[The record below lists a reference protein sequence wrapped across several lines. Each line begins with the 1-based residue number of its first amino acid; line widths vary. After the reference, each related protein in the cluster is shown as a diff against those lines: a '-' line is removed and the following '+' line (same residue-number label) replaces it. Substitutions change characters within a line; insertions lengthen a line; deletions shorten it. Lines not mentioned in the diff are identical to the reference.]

1 MGRTGNREAAA
12 AAALQQDVQ
21 VLAGLKAKGF
31 NRGQAQQD
39 LHDVARERGEARDSA
54 GECFDLDVGYGRN
67 EARFDH
73 EVCEGSCLT
82 QKNMAGLLFGG
93 GETRGAAVGVPD
105 FPCAQPCAT

>member
-39 LHDVARERGEARDSA
+39 LHDVVSEGREARDTT
-54 GECFDLDVGYGRN
+54 GERFDLHFGDRRD

-82 QKNMAGLLFGG
+82 QKNMTGLLLGG
-93 GETRGAAVGVPD
+93 G
-105 FPCAQPCAT
+105 